1 MTTLSS
7 SMTTLS
13 SSKSRLGRH
22 TLAVAAL
29 AIIAVA
35 GSVWAKGS
43 GSQTTAAVESPRI
56 DVVALHSSIVV
67 ANLPVLQ
74 VEQPF

>member
-1 MTTLSS
+1 
-7 SMTTLS
+7 MTTLS

-35 GSVWAKGS
+35 GSVWANGS
-43 GSQTTAAVESPRI
+43 GSQITAAESPRV
-56 DVVALHSSIVV
+56 DVAALQSSIDL
-67 ANLPVLQ
+67 ASLPVLQ